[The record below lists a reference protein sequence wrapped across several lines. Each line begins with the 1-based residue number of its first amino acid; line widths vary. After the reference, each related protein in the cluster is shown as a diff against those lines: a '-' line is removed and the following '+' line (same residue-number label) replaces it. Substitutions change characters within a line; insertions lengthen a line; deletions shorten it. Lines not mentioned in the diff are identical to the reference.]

1 MSVWRVFDRDETDL
15 DSPDHGHV
23 VEEGCLCLYDASH
36 RIASLR
42 RYKGDSSTDTLIQ
55 RRSRRWLQP

>member
-23 VEEGCLCLYDASH
+23 VEEGCLCLYNASH
-36 RIASLR
+36 RIAQ
-42 RYKGDSSTDTLIQ
+42 KV
-55 RRSRRWLQP
+55 